1 MRHPLS
7 VSIALIVGVTAG
19 AAGLKVLGPTS
30 VDAQTP
36 VKPLSLHAAA
46 GFALSANAF
55 VLIGNDGSSQVCQG
69 PMNIGAPQIQCSVVP
84 YR

>member
-7 VSIALIVGVTAG
+7 VSITLIIGITVG
-19 AAGLKVLGPTS
+19 AAGVKVLGPGA
-30 VDAQTP
+30 VEAQTP
-36 VKPLSLHAAA
+36 VRPLSIHAAA

-84 YR
+84 YH

>member
-7 VSIALIVGVTAG
+7 VSIALIIGITAG

-30 VDAQTP
+30 VEAQTP
-36 VKPLSLHAAA
+36 VKPLSLHATA

-55 VLIGNDGSSQVCQG
+55 VLIGSDGASQVCQG